1 MAEHSNDISARSPL
15 KWIADARDFISSGLW
30 RIRLQD
36 LPRSKSI
43 LIRYFRILV
52 LTLRGFH
59 RDNCMLRA
67 TALTFWTLLSI
78 PSVLGMFFGIA
89 KGFGF
94 AEILERELMK
104 ALALPGQEEVVAKV
118 IEFANSV
125 LENAQGGVMAGVG
138 VAVLFWSVLKVLGHI
153 EAAFNFIW
161 EIRGSRN
168 WGRKFSDYLA
178 IMIVSPILVL
188 LSSSAAVFIKTQVEQ
203 IAAKIPFFGYIS
215 SGIFFMLR
223 FTPYF
228 LIWVLF
234 TLIYLIMPNTKVSLK
249 AGLLAGIVAGTI
261 YQLAQM
267 FYIGFQ
273 IGAAKASAIYG
284 SFAALPLFLVW
295 VQFSWMIVL
304 FGAELAFANQ
314 NVDTYEYE
322 PDCLKTSPSFRQ
334 LVALRLVHQ
343 LVRKLAAD
351 GQSMTAA
358 ELAAQIET
366 PLRLVNHILFDLT
379 GSGILVE
386 TKTASEKETGF
397 MPARDINT
405 LTISTV
411 LEALDENGLDTIPV
425 SESPVH
431 DQLSASLKKIRAD
444 AAASP
449 ANRLLKD
456 L

>member
-1 MAEHSNDISARSPL
+1 MAEREQAGPDVSSRGM
-15 KWIADARDFISSGLW
+15 IAAARDFIHTDLW
-30 RIRLQD
+30 RIRLRE
-36 LPRSKSI
+36 LPLGKSI
-43 LIRYFRILV
+43 LIKYLRILV

-59 RDNCMLRA
+59 KNNCMMRA
-67 TALTFWTLLSI
+67 SALTFWTLLSI

-94 AEILERELMK
+94 QRILERELLK
-104 ALALPGQEEVVAKV
+104 TLPGQEQVIAKA
-118 IEFANSV
+118 IEFAKSV

-138 VAVLFWSVLKVLGHI
+138 IIVLFWSVLKVMGHI
-153 EAAFNFIW
+153 ESAFNHIW
-161 EIRGSRN
+161 EIQSNRS

-178 IMIVSPILVL
+178 ITIVSPILVI
-188 LSSSAAVFIKTQVEQ
+188 LSSSATVFIRTQVEQ
-203 IAAKIPFFGYIS
+203 FAAKIPFFGYIS

-261 YQLAQM
+261 FQFSQI

-273 IGAAKASAIYG
+273 IGTAKASAIYG

-295 VQFSWMIVL
+295 VQLSWMIVL

-334 LVALRLVHQ
+334 LVALQIVHQ
-343 LVRKLAAD
+343 VVQNLTAGAEP
-351 GQSMTAA
+351 MTAA
-358 ELAAQIET
+358 QLSARIET

-386 TKTASEKETGF
+386 TKTDSEKEPGF
-397 MPARDINT
+397 VAARDIHT
-405 LTISTV
+405 LTISSV
-411 LEALDENGLDTIPV
+411 LGALDTNGLDSIPL
-425 SESPVH
+425 SKSKVH
-431 DQLSASLKKIRAD
+431 DQLSAALKQIREA